1 VGFVFLI
8 LLWMWEGEWVG
19 DGVRSTARE
28 LRGQPRRSVSEKE
41 LGFRVMMSHKKFVCF
56 VLFRSLSNLRTPW
69 KHKPLFATL
78 LQVRPWPLLAGP
90 FVSAFSAA
98 CF

>member
-1 VGFVFLI
+1 VR
-8 LLWMWEGEWVG
+8 EWAG

-28 LRGQPRRSVSEKE
+28 LRGQPRRSVSEKKV
-41 LGFRVMMSHKKFVCF
+41 GFMMGHKKICVFCF
-56 VLFRSLSNLRTPW
+56 VLFGSLSSLRKPW
-69 KHKPLFATL
+69 KHKSLFGPLF
-78 LQVRPWPLLAGP
+78 QVRSWPLLSGP